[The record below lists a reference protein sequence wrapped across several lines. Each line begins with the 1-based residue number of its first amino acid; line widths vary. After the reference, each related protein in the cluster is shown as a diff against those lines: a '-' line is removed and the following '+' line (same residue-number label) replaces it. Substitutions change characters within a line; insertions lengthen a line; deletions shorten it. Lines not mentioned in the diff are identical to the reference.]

1 MVLGQVCRG
10 VVQISGVMIP
20 FFPGN
25 GIITKKTGII
35 TPLVQIGSGWRKKRR
50 RRTCAFDTLLAPVM
64 FRDKSRPITMKSLH
78 VFLDVSQDTQIRERV
93 PK

>member
-1 MVLGQVCRG
+1 MHYKNQPKQNRADSGKAEIEVNPTQVRDVLGHPV
-10 VVQISGVMIP
+10 
-20 FFPGN
+20 
-25 GIITKKTGII
+25 
-35 TPLVQIGSGWRKKRR
+35 VQIGSAWRKKRR